1 MSNAKAKQTT
11 GQTEKNLLT
20 KFILAIKLVGCCFLL
35 LSFEITKEMC
45 DRYQRSKANALIKS
59 RKETDKHLNSMVQV
73 SNDYCVFCVSFSS
86 LVLLSLSCIQNNL
99 FRQHANFVQTLQ
111 IFVGQN
117 KVKKK
122 LFTKPDLHA
131 YERVKNRQK
140 KAHTHTDISALQQ
153 YFVSHSKTMMTKSTK
168 NWNFYS

>member
-1 MSNAKAKQTT
+1 MRKYYSNEYRQIAPDRARK
-11 GQTEKNLLT
+11 KNVNYDYEQRKSKTNHRIDRKKFAYEIYFGNQISWLL
-20 KFILAIKLVGCCFLL
+20 FFLL

-45 DRYQRSKANALIKS
+45 DRFQRSKANALIKS

-117 KVKKK
+117 KVKKII
-122 LFTKPDLHA
+122 
-131 YERVKNRQK
+131 Y
-140 KAHTHTDISALQQ
+140 
-153 YFVSHSKTMMTKSTK
+153 KTRSTRI
-168 NWNFYS
+168 WAS

>member
-20 KFILAIKLVGCCFLL
+20 KFILAIKLVGCCFFLL
-35 LSFEITKEMC
+35 LSFEIMKEMY
-45 DRYQRSKANALIKS
+45 DRLQRSKANALIKS

-111 IFVGQN
+111 IFAGQN
-117 KVKKK
+117 KVKKNII
-122 LFTKPDLHA
+122 
-131 YERVKNRQK
+131 Y
-140 KAHTHTDISALQQ
+140 
-153 YFVSHSKTMMTKSTK
+153 KTRSTRI
-168 NWNFYS
+168 